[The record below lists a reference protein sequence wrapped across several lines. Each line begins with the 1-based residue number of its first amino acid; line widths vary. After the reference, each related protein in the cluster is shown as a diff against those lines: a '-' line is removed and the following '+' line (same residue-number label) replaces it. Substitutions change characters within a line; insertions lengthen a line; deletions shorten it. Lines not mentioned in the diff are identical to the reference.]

1 MSTDHKIR
9 HKEKSKSRNIRKK
22 GPLAASKKTE
32 VRKISEK
39 YLTEE
44 LQVENSLKLR
54 NANKSNGDDYE
65 KQKQNEIDFF
75 CDPFSAVRLDKPEKL
90 SIEESNDENREGENE
105 NEEEISQKS
114 EAHSARSNESPNT
127 HLASTY
133 IGQEYET
140 VVEKFELE
148 RISYDELQLLF
159 NPQANNNLKIINDE
173 EKGNRSE
180 IDDGF
185 YVPEA
190 PNFRKNR
197 NKLLLIDRI
206 NESGG
211 TELIDCTG
219 NLKNSRKIFHDDV
232 YRLVCDKKF
241 TPIYVPPVP
250 MTFVSNNKIIH
261 EKKFLKIFLSK
272 LAFDQHNLF
281 TNEHQVAKV
290 VEKLF
295 TEYERRKKS
304 DIVGTLRS
312 KLSNLREVKTQ
323 HFPGN
328 TDEKAKT
335 TRSIKNEEISLNNQ
349 IKKVRQKLHIEE
361 KYDHMV
367 VKSLLENWKKLKG
380 IRSQQGF
387 SFTSVALKI
396 QKTEVFLAAKQ
407 VEWQQQYDAELNEM
421 VTEEFEEYY
430 LMKKSYKEFIRKIN
444 DPEAIKD
451 DHEIVKKPKKPDIDK
466 IVTKLNEIYD
476 EIPSNEP
483 NLNILLKTNQ
493 EISTEISAKPKEKLK
508 KIGKYSY
515 RIELEVDGEIVGS
528 TKHCKLDEDFNI
540 LIQSAFILKLTKQI
554 PVIVKLFVSRNSI
567 ELYC

>member
-22 GPLAASKKTE
+22 GPVASVKKTE
-32 VRKISEK
+32 VKKISEK

-54 NANKSNGDDYE
+54 NANKTNGDDYA

-90 SIEESNDENREGENE
+90 PIEESNDENRERENE
-105 NEEEISQKS
+105 NEEEISAKS

-148 RISYDELQLLF
+148 RVLYDEIELLF
-159 NPQANNNLKIINDE
+159 NPRADNDLKIINDE
-173 EKGNRSE
+173 ERGNRSE
-180 IDDGF
+180 IDEGLF
-185 YVPEA
+185 VPQEPKA
-190 PNFRKNR
+190 RSNH
-197 NKLLLIDRI
+197 NKLLLINRL

-211 TELIDCTG
+211 TELINCTG
-219 NLKNSRKIFHDDV
+219 NLKNSRKIFDDEV

-241 TPIYVPPVP
+241 TPIYVPPIP
-250 MTFVSNNKIIH
+250 MTFECVNKIIH
-261 EKKFLKIFLSK
+261 EKKFLKIFLSE

-281 TNEHQVAKV
+281 TAEHQVAKV

-304 DIVGTLRS
+304 DIVGTLRN
-312 KLSNLREVKTQ
+312 KLSNLREVKKQ
-323 HFPGN
+323 HFPISIEEDVKN
-328 TDEKAKT
+328 P
-335 TRSIKNEEISLNNQ
+335 RSLKNEEISLNNQ
-349 IKKVRQKLHIEE
+349 IKKVRQKLHVED

-387 SFTSVALKI
+387 SFTHVALKI
-396 QKTEVFLAAKQ
+396 QKAEVFLAAKQ

-430 LMKKSYKEFIRKIN
+430 LTKKSYKEFIRKVN
-444 DPEAIKD
+444 DPVAIND
-451 DHEIVKKPKKPDIDK
+451 DHEIVKKPKKPDIDT

-483 NLNILLKTNQ
+483 NLNIILKTNP
-493 EISTEISAKPKEKLK
+493 ESSTETSSKPKDKLK
-508 KIGKYSY
+508 KIGRYSY
-515 RIELEVDGEIVGS
+515 RVELEVDGEIVGS
-528 TKHCKLDEDFNI
+528 TKHCKLDENFNI

-554 PVIVKLFVSRNSI
+554 PEIVKLLVS
-567 ELYC
+567 